1 MMERKTGCVKKTFL
15 AVLLA
20 AAVSVSGIPAFA
32 ADTGNTASANSIT
45 ISLST
50 LDGLVR
56 RYNPDALTAYNNLLT
71 KRQAYTDA
79 KADDNDEEVYN
90 AGYNRDLAEATYEEQ
105 VQQIIVSAK
114 QTYLTYWHAVTVQ
127 AGDQAEADRDAKL
140 LAYEKGCL
148 QNGYLSQKDYQ
159 TAADNA
165 AKSSQALAAQ
175 TAAVAQAEQSLK
187 ALFPVA
193 AGVSVDILSPA
204 DTDFDFSQIPQIS
217 YANDEIQMK
226 NKSRDIQSAAL
237 EYDFTANNAY
247 VINSDEDIANA
258 KLKLDQTTQAQE
270 SAFLNLYNTV
280 TSSYTAYQTEQQTVQ
295 RKEAEVQLD
304 TQRVANGYLSQKD
317 YDQASLDLQTM
328 KNSLEN
334 DRNSLYISYL
344 KYIGMR
350 NGYSA
355 GSTGT

>member
-32 ADTGNTASANSIT
+32 VDADNTVSANSIT

-56 RYNPDALTAYNNLLT
+56 QYNPNALALYNSLMKT
-71 KRQAYTDA
+71 RQAYTDA
-79 KADDNDEEVYN
+79 KAYDSDEQID
-90 AGYNRDLAEATYEEQ
+90 AAAHADDLAEATYEEQ
-105 VQQIIVSAK
+105 VQQIIVSSK
-114 QTYLTYWHAVTVQ
+114 QTYLAYWYAVTIQ

-159 TAADNA
+159 AAADNA

-175 TAAVAQAEQSLK
+175 TSAVAQADQSLK
-187 ALFPVA
+187 ALIPVA
-193 AGVSVDILSPA
+193 AGVNVDILPLA
-204 DTDFDFSQIPQIS
+204 ETDFDFSGISQIN
-217 YANDEIQMK
+217 YANDVILMRNK
-226 NKSRDIQSAAL
+226 NEDIQSAAL
-237 EYDFTANNAY
+237 EYHYDNDNTYDLFT
-247 VINSDEDIANA
+247 DQDIANA
-258 KLKLDQTTQAQE
+258 KLKLDQTTQAQT

-280 TSSYTAYQTEQQTVQ
+280 TSFYTAYQTEQQTVQ